1 MAAPPPRKGVGPW
14 WEGSRSP
21 RSRSRTACA
30 RNAHPP
36 SSLRGGRG
44 STRPHLCGCNTDSQH
59 GGERG
64 GPPFPTKMARS
75 IFNTARPRILHFTT
89 RLIVRSTF
97 PSTLRPT
104 FSREVRFYEAI
115 FYSSFPHSLVRS
127 FLSYSFATLLCYS
140 NILYSLPIRIS
151 HVYPYL
157 SCLVSLR
164 KERYVKSLSQ
174 SSSFPYPR

>member
-1 MAAPPPRKGVGPW
+1 MAG
-14 WEGSRSP
+14 EGGGEEGCTEWP
-21 RSRSRTACA
+21 
-30 RNAHPP
+30 HP
-36 SSLRGGRG
+36 LRGKGLVLGGKEAGLLEAGLGRHAHEMRIPLLLLG
-44 STRPHLCGCNTDSQH
+44 AEGGRRGRGCNTDSQH

-164 KERYVKSLSQ
+164 KEPLNH
-174 SSSFPYPR
+174 

>member
-14 WEGSRSP
+14 WEGNRSP

-75 IFNTARPRILHFTT
+75 IFNTARPCILHFTT

-97 PSTLRPT
+97 LQRCVQR
-104 FSREVRFYEAI
+104 FREEG
-115 FYSSFPHSLVRS
+115 S
-127 FLSYSFATLLCYS
+127 FLRS
-140 NILYSLPIRIS
+140 NILFVVSTFAREIVPLLLLRHFALLLEYFIFTPDSYITRLSIFI
-151 HVYPYL
+151 L
-157 SCLVSLR
+157 SC
-164 KERYVKSLSQ
+164 
-174 SSSFPYPR
+174 FFT